1 MTTVFNYSTNKDREE
16 AEILLAIELSK
27 EGVPLMCDEPPTS
40 RGDNQ
45 EEKLRM
51 EQDVNMAGSRMNLS
65 DSQESLAEA
74 QVEKEEEELKAAIAM
89 SLASMSSQ

>member
-1 MTTVFNYSTNKDREE
+1 MTQHVATRKPEFGPETFSATCKLLPSSEKEE
-16 AEILLAIELSK
+16 
-27 EGVPLMCDEPPTS
+27 GTG
-40 RGDNQ
+40 GDNQ